1 MTAQA
6 AAPAGTPTT
15 RKTIPLDEALGS
27 KTEDDRLSLQPGIN
41 PFYITD
47 VFITDKTRYENLAKI
62 NGILDPEIQGD
73 LRNVVKFRTTAK
85 PLVDQLKDLAA
96 RNASGN
102 GHFRLPV
109 GPVIVIN
116 QESAEPDP
124 ESGQPRY
131 YFKLVAAPAK

>member
-1 MTAQA
+1 MTLQA
-6 AAPAGTPTT
+6 AAPAGTTT
-15 RKTIPLDEALGS
+15 PRKSIPLDEALGS
-27 KTEDDRLSLQPGIN
+27 KTEEDRPPLQPGVK

-47 VFITDKTRYENLAKI
+47 VFITDKTRFENLAKI
-62 NGILDPEIQGD
+62 NGILNPEIQGD

-85 PLVDQLKDLAA
+85 PLVDQLRDLAA

-109 GPVIVIN
+109 GPAIVIN

-124 ESGQPRY
+124 ETGQPRY
-131 YFKLVAAPAK
+131 YFKLVAAPAE